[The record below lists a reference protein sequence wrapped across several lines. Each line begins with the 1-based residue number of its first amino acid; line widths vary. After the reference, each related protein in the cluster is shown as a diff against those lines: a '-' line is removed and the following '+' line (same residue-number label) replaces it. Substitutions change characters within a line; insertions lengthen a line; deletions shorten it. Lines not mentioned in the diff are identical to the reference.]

1 VRRAPLVLTATV
13 AGVAGLLSFHPRG
26 PASSAAAPTA
36 SPASKPSGNQ
46 IDGAVA
52 STQYGDVQVRI
63 TVKAGKV
70 VDVTPLAL
78 PNSDGRSSEI
88 SSFAA
93 PLLRQEV
100 LAAQSGQVDGVSG
113 ATYTSQGYADSAA
126 SAIAKAGLTSNTASS
141 G

>member
-26 PASSAAAPTA
+26 QAGSPVAPT
-36 SPASKPSGNQ
+36 SPATAPSRNQVDGN
-46 IDGAVA
+46 VV
-52 STQYGDVQVRI
+52 STRYGDVQVRI

-70 VDVTPLAL
+70 VDVTALAL

-88 SSFAA
+88 SNFAG

-100 LAAQSGQVDGVSG
+100 LTAQSGQVDGVSG

-126 SAIAKAGLTSNTASS
+126 SAIAKAGLTSSAAAS